1 LQAQARLEP
10 LTMASDEPLALL
22 GGTFDPVHYGHLRLA
37 DEVSRALAPIE
48 VRLVPARDPPHRGA
62 PHASAAHRLAMLR
75 LAQQEFPELVVDA
88 REIERPG
95 KSYTVL
101 TLEGLRAEMPARP
114 LVLIVGADQLLALT
128 AWHRWQALFDLAHLL
143 VVARPGVSLAI
154 DALEPHLRQEWT
166 RRCTA
171 DVAALRA
178 RPSGAIAMQP
188 VTPQPISATA
198 IRQALAEGGT
208 DAVRGLLPPAVL
220 AYIRSN
226 RLYGPPPDAA

>member
-143 VVARPGVSLAI
+143 VVAR
-154 DALEPHLRQEWT
+154 
-166 RRCTA
+166 RRCPACPAVGRDRDAARDASA
-171 DVAALRA
+171 DLGNGHTPGSRGGRNRRRA
-178 RPSGAIAMQP
+178 RFAPARRFGLYSIQP
-188 VTPQPISATA
+188 TLRSAPGCSVTAS
-198 IRQALAEGGT
+198 
-208 DAVRGLLPPAVL
+208 
-220 AYIRSN
+220 
-226 RLYGPPPDAA
+226 